1 MTASLSTQALPDQ
14 AHPAR
19 VTLRLL
25 PFVLMVFLG
34 FLTIG
39 VPLPVLP
46 LHVHGVLGF
55 GTVLAGLVVGIQSLA
70 TVLTRGYAGT
80 TTDLRGPRRAVLGGL
95 AACLLAG
102 VTYLVSVLLTGRP
115 VISLVVLI
123 AGRLILGVG
132 ESQLLTGGLAWAIGA
147 VGPRHTGRVMALN
160 GMAMYAALAAG
171 APIGLALNAAFG
183 FAAVAIAV
191 ILLPVAAVLVAAVL
205 PSVPPSGGRRM
216 PFHRVVGLIWQQ
228 GAALA
233 LATAGFGVIATFL
246 SLAFAARGW
255 SGAGLSL
262 AAFGG
267 AYILVRIPFSGL
279 PDRIGG
285 RPVALVSLLIEV
297 AGLLILCLAGSPVH
311 ALAGAAVTGA
321 GFSLVFPSLGIL
333 AIRRVPAENRGLGLG
348 AYSAFFD
355 IAMGITGPVAGAIA
369 AGFGYAAVFLAGAA
383 TALLSFL
390 LLLLGTR
397 QK

>member
-1 MTASLSTQALPDQ
+1 MTAPLDSQALQ
-14 AHPAR
+14 EQMHPAR
-19 VTLRLL
+19 ITLRLL

-80 TTDLRGPRRAVLGGL
+80 TTDLRGARRAVLGGL

-102 VTYLVSVLLTGRP
+102 GTYLASVLLMRWP
-115 VISLVVLI
+115 VASLVVLI
-123 AGRLILGVG
+123 AGRLVLGVG
-132 ESQLLTGGLAWAIGA
+132 ESQLLTGGLTWAIGT
-147 VGPRHTGRVMALN
+147 VGPRHAGRVMALN
-160 GMAMYAALAAG
+160 GIAMYAALAAG

-183 FAAVAIAV
+183 FAAVAVAV
-191 ILLPVAAVLVAAVL
+191 ILLPIAAALLAMVL
-205 PSVPPSGGRRM
+205 PPVPPSGGRRI
-216 PFHRVVGLIWQQ
+216 PFHRVIGLIWRQ
-228 GAALA
+228 GMSLA

-246 SLAFAARGW
+246 SLAFASRGW

-285 RPVALVSLLIEV
+285 RPVALVSMLIE
-297 AGLLILCLAGSPVH
+297 AGGLLILCVAASPVQ

-321 GFSLVFPSLGIL
+321 GFSLVFPALGIL
-333 AIRRVPAENRGLGLG
+333 AIRRVPPENRGLGLG
-348 AYSAFFD
+348 AYAAFFD
-355 IAMGITGPVAGAIA
+355 VAMGVTGPVAGAIA
-369 AGFGYAAVFLAGAA
+369 AGFGYAAVFLTGAA
-383 TALLSFL
+383 AALLSFAL
-390 LLLLGTR
+390 LLATGR
-397 QK
+397 E